1 MRFNENPLITPAQIK
16 PTRDDFEI
24 LCVLNPAVTKFKDEI
39 LLLLRVAERPR
50 QQKGFIS
57 ICTIDTERN
66 DGSCQLHHFGTGD
79 PLLKADDP
87 RVISYDGIT
96 YLTSMSHL
104 RLARSKDGR
113 NFTVDEKPFIWPYG
127 IEEEF
132 GVEDARIT
140 CIDDKYLIYYVA
152 VSRYGFSTI
161 LVETTDFKSYKQIG
175 NIAPGTNKD
184 VAIFPEKINSLY
196 YALTR
201 PDTSSFAKPS
211 IWLASSLDLVHWG
224 RHRHLCSP
232 RKGMW
237 DSSRIGAGAVPIK
250 TPKGWLEIYHGADM
264 KHRYSLGM
272 ALLGLENPAVL
283 LSRPAECILEPK
295 MKYETNG
302 FFSNVVFTNGL
313 VHSEKNSDE
322 IYLYYGAADQYVCG
336 TSFSI
341 SELLSKCKY

>member
-1 MRFNENPLITPAQIK
+1 MRFSENPLITPSQIK

-24 LCVLNPAVTKFKDEI
+24 LCVLNPAVTRYKDEI

-57 ICTIDTERN
+57 VGTIDTERC
-66 DGSCQLHHFGTGD
+66 DGSYKLNHFGTGD

-87 RVISYDGIT
+87 RVIIYDGIT

-104 RLARSKDGR
+104 RLARSKDGHD
-113 NFTVDEKPFIWPYG
+113 FEIDEKPFIWPSG
-127 IEEEF
+127 PEDEF

-140 CIDDKYLIYYVA
+140 FIDGRYLIYYVA
-152 VSRYGFSTI
+152 VCRYGFSTI
-161 LVETTDFKSYKQIG
+161 LVETTDFKSYKRIG
-175 NIAPGTNKD
+175 NIAPGINKD
-184 VAIFPEKINSLY
+184 IAIFPEKINNLY

-201 PDTSSFAKPS
+201 PDTVSFAKPS
-211 IWLASSLDLVHWG
+211 IWLASSPDLIYWG
-224 RHRHLCSP
+224 RHQHLFSP

-250 TPKGWLEIYHGADM
+250 TPKGWLEIYHGSDM
-264 KHRYSLGM
+264 KHRYSLGL
-272 ALLGLENPAVL
+272 ALLELENPAVL
-283 LSRPAECILEPK
+283 LSRPAECILEPE

-313 VHSEKNSDE
+313 VPSDKNSDE
-322 IYLYYGAADQYVCG
+322 VYLYYGAADQCVCG